1 MVIKSIHLKNMKDK
15 IKHWWYTY
23 VRNQPERSPLYYT
36 NPEISRRV
44 LKRFGIKPNKVD
56 TYTGSSGD
64 MYFSA
69 AIDALCGDVIFTM
82 TSEGNAPSDVRKT
95 YGIDAHN
102 FLHMQWDGAGFRQH
116 IWYVPYKYFHEDSEQ
131 SAKFNE
137 EMLSMIINY
146 LGTIV
151 DEISEN

>member
-1 MVIKSIHLKNMKDK
+1 MKTVNK

-23 VRNQPERSPLYYT
+23 VRNHPERSPLYYT
-36 NPEISRRV
+36 KPEISRRV

-64 MYFSA
+64 MYFSV

-82 TSEGNAPSDVRKT
+82 TSAGHVPADVRKT
-95 YGIDAHN
+95 YDIDAHN
-102 FLHMQWDGAGFRQH
+102 FLHIQWEGTRFRQH
-116 IWYVPYKYFHEDSEQ
+116 IWYVPYKYFHEDSEP